1 MDLVPTLVA
10 NSPPPSMQDYLKRP
24 RGEWPPTEQLHEVQ
38 QMPLSLVLV
47 GSKESNTPEKEARH
61 SWSPA
66 EMLLISKLP
75 IYIKKGLIAAKL
87 TYKHC
92 VKTNCDGNVT
102 NDGRSQVGTYHLKT
116 TLLNHLEKTPP
127 SKINSSFQVMMNLF
141 YDLCMYLDRGNLPHY
156 FLPECNLLA
165 TVKHDERQM
174 ALQAIK
180 IIVLDPIDAILKCPS
195 EPTEIYGDVLAD
207 DLVTAFK
214 GVSAYPSSARRQVD
228 LVHLLSRLDQWR
240 QWRYYRQADTDR
252 CEGASYRV
260 SSRPELAGLV
270 DMIEAWKKGN
280 AWSIHLLFIHYLYF
294 NHSLIY
300 ASFFIYGYD
309 EKFTS
314 CFIGT

>member
-10 NSPPPSMQDYLKRP
+10 NSPPPSMEDYLKRP
-24 RGEWPPTEQLHEVQ
+24 RGEWPPTEQLHEMQ

-47 GSKESNTPEKEARH
+47 GSKESSTPDKEARH

-75 IYIKKGLIAAKL
+75 KYIKKGLIAAKL
-87 TYKHC
+87 TYKYC
-92 VKTNCDGNVT
+92 VKINRGGNVT

-127 SKINSSFQVMMNLF
+127 SKINSSFQLMMNLF
-141 YDLCMYLDRGNLPHY
+141 HDLSVYLDGGNLPHY

-174 ALQAIK
+174 AFQAITS
-180 IIVLDPIDAILKCPS
+180 IVCDPIVAILKCPS
-195 EPTEIYGDVLAD
+195 EPTEIYGDILAD

-214 GVSAYPSSARRQVD
+214 GVSDYPSSARRQVD

-260 SSRPELAGLV
+260 SSRPELTGLV

-280 AWSIHLLFIHYLYF
+280 AWSIYLLFIHYLYF
-294 NHSLIY
+294 NQSVIFVLY
-300 ASFFIYGYD
+300 FIYVYHQNS
-309 EKFTS
+309 TS